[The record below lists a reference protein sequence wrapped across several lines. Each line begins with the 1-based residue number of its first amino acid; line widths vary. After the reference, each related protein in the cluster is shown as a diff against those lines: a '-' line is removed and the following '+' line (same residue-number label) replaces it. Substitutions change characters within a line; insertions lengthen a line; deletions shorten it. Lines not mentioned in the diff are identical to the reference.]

1 MEKDKVQEYVEGK
14 VTDALNKVVT
24 DAYLAG
30 YNAGYQDGY
39 NKVVKDSVSE
49 GSEFVDLGLP
59 SGTLWSSDYVKDG
72 DEVLFLPYPEAQ
84 KYDIPTKEQVD
95 ELREYCEISIKYD
108 EDDNYVHIVLGP
120 NGNSIV
126 FKGHGYKTFAE
137 LKDTKTAYFWQ
148 VYNSDK
154 PKAVF
159 VPYPSAPYINAVYL
173 FPGYKIPI
181 WTVKNKKLSSNP
193 QPIGFSGI
201 LLAN

>member
-1 MEKDKVQEYVEGK
+1 MNVVGKAKENAEGK
-14 VTDALNKVVT
+14 VTEALNQVVA
-24 DAYLAG
+24 DAYMAG
-30 YNAGYQDGY
+30 YNAGYQDGVD
-39 NKVVKDSVSE
+39 KVAKEIVSE
-49 GSEFVDLGLP
+49 ETEFVDLGLP
-59 SGTLWSSDYVKDG
+59 SGTLWASDYVKDG
-72 DEVLFLPYPEAQ
+72 DEVLFLPYSEAL

-148 VYNSDK
+148 VYNSDT
-154 PKAVF
+154 PKTVF
-159 VPYPSAPYINAVYL
+159 VPYLSALYINAEYL

-181 WTVKNKKLSSNP
+181 WTVKK
-193 QPIGFSGI
+193 
-201 LLAN
+201 